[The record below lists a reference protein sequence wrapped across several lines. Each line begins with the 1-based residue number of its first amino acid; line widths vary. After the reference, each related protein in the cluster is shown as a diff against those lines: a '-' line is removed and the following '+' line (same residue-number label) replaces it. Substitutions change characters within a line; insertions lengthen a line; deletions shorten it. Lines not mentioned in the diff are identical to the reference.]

1 MVYFENRS
9 GLIELFSDFEFINAM
24 STDREYR
31 LQAADA
37 EKQARSARNDADR
50 EAWLRIAQGWMSI
63 LRKRP
68 QSAEEA
74 FEVQSAAKRT
84 QDESDTRQ

>member
-50 EAWLRIAQGWMSI
+50 EAWLRSAQGWMSL

-74 FEVQSAAKRT
+74 FEVQSDAKRT